1 MPSNATSTSILLVVH
16 SLDWWNWRRCG
27 HCSSFSDSHPSA
39 GKTKTD
45 ERMSMDWFQGKLDN
59 STTMFAIF
67 TPQIPN
73 VQRFLKELFLELAW
87 GTTTTTTRTITKTR
101 TRTRTTTTT
110 ATTTTTTTRGITG
123 LNAILLSRLQ
133 LLKWPEFCFAGRVW
147 KWTAPNLSHFRKEIK
162 TAWLPK
168 KRKTKRTHVYT
179 HNTYI
184 YIYTISY
191 TYTSIHIHVIKC
203 IYTYLYIH
211 TYIYM

>member
-16 SLDWWNWRRCG
+16 SLDWWNCRHCG
-27 HCSSFSDSHPSA
+27 HCPSFSDSHPSA

-45 ERMSMDWFQGKLDN
+45 ERMSMDWFQGKHDN

-87 GTTTTTTRTITKTR
+87 GTTTTTT
-101 TRTRTTTTT
+101 
-110 ATTTTTTTRGITG
+110 TTTRGIPG

-168 KRKTKRTHVYT
+168 KRKNKRTHVYT
-179 HNTYI
+179 HNIYI
-184 YIYTISY
+184 YIYIYIYICYIIYIYKY
-191 TYTSIHIHVIKC
+191 TYT
-203 IYTYLYIH
+203 YT
-211 TYIYM
+211 